1 MHEEGRQFI
10 PELQIKNDMDQNDM
24 NQNDMDQNDKIM
36 EGLEIAYKRLIEFK
50 KYKKTPVVI
59 FKDGKVVELDPHK
72 IDTSKNVYKK

>member
-10 PELQIKNDMDQNDM
+10 PELQIKNDMDQND
-24 NQNDMDQNDKIM
+24 KIM
-36 EGLEIAYKRLIEFK
+36 EGLEIA
-50 KYKKTPVVI
+50 YKKTPVVI

>member
-1 MHEEGRQFI
+1 
-10 PELQIKNDMDQNDM
+10 MDQT
-24 NQNDMDQNDKIM
+24 DKIM

-72 IDTSKNVYKK
+72 IDTSKNVYKR

>member
-24 NQNDMDQNDKIM
+24 NQNDKIM
-36 EGLEIAYKRLIEFK
+36 EGLEIA
-50 KYKKTPVVI
+50 YKKTPVVI